1 MGFLIT
7 VEKRDKV
14 ALSLRMEK
22 TFYHTFSVRDDDPV
36 VKEVARVLG
45 LDCRSND
52 WQKRL
57 GEGTGMR
64 FLVEEFFSVIDKVGA
79 VELTRILGRFRN
91 ASWASIHIK
100 VKREYDT
107 VRKLIARGES
117 IEGEPIID
125 ALVEFTKTQK
135 NWNGTATELLKKLS
149 VYATPK
155 VRKSSKWPRAG
166 VALSSRLTMFEAQLR
181 EQGVL
186 FEKRRTPAA
195 RIIELSWMKGGH
207 HGQI

>member
-22 TFYHTFSVRDDDPV
+22 TFYHTFSAKDDDPV

-64 FLVEEFFSVIDKVGA
+64 FLVEEFFTVIDKVGA
-79 VELTRILGRFRN
+79 DELMSVLGRFRN
-91 ASWASIHIK
+91 APWASIHIK

-125 ALVEFTKTQK
+125 ALVEFTKDCGI
-135 NWNGTATELLKKLS
+135 WEGTATGLLKKINS
-149 VYATPK
+149 YATPA
-155 VRKSSKWPRAG
+155 VRKSGKWPRAG

-181 EQGVL
+181 EQGVS
-186 FEKRRTPAA
+186 FEKIRTPSA
-195 RIIELSWMKGGH
+195 RIIKLSWTKD
-207 HGQI
+207 